1 MTLSIRTL
9 TRCIWV
15 SVKEPKG
22 TADEVVEKTSVINL
36 LLAFVYATK
45 NYLREDYSYDE
56 EELKELINHLPRFS
70 TPSSNL
76 PLDGQNDAFMEDASR
91 NLRRTVKR
99 PLKTK
104 PSLSNNATKKKTSDV
119 NKTVTYILIFQE
131 K

>member
-15 SVKEPKG
+15 TVKEPKG

-56 EELKELINHLPRFS
+56 EELKELISHLPRFS

-76 PLDGQNDAFMEDASR
+76 PLHGQNDAFIQEANR
-91 NLRRTVKR
+91 NLRRTVKAK
-99 PLKTK
+99 PTVNNTK
-104 PSLSNNATKKKTSDV
+104 NKTSAA
-119 NKTVTYILIFQE
+119 NKGVS
-131 K
+131 

>member
-1 MTLSIRTL
+1 
-9 TRCIWV
+9 V

-22 TADEVVEKTSVINL
+22 TADEVIEKISVINL

-56 EELKELINHLPRFS
+56 EELKELISHLPRFS

-76 PLDGQNDAFMEDASR
+76 PLDRQNDAFIEEANR

-99 PLKTK
+99 ALKTK
-104 PSLSNNATKKKTSDV
+104 PSLNNTTINTKKKTSDA
-119 NKTVTYILIFQE
+119 NKGVGI
-131 K
+131 KVS